1 MQSRIQFSTSI
12 QPSTVQKIGT
22 VKSAME
28 TTRCLSKCYIKNN
41 FTVVHIGGKSKIFN
55 TSKFH
60 SKLKPKLRK
69 VLKFEHISQICFLG
83 KTFFLTCHYT
93 HTHTHTYIYI
103 YIYLVIA
110 ENQPTMHLPIEFL
123 RKVKIKIYKTLY
135 IMSNIVPDYFKELG
149 EKNFGFMK
157 I

>member
-83 KTFFLTCHYT
+83 KTFFLTCYYIYIYICIYMYMYMYT
-93 HTHTHTYIYI
+93 HTHTHTHTHIYI
-103 YIYLVIA
+103 
-110 ENQPTMHLPIEFL
+110 N
-123 RKVKIKIYKTLY
+123 
-135 IMSNIVPDYFKELG
+135 SDC
-149 EKNFGFMK
+149 
-157 I
+157 

>member
-1 MQSRIQFSTSI
+1 MQSRIHFSTSI

-28 TTRCLSKCYIKNN
+28 TRRCLLKCYIKNN

-69 VLKFEHISQICFLG
+69 VLKFEHISRICFQG
-83 KTFFLTCHYT
+83 KTFFLTCY
-93 HTHTHTYIYI
+93 YIYI
-103 YIYLVIA
+103 VIA
-110 ENQPTMHLPIEFL
+110 ENQPTIHLPIEFL
-123 RKVKIKIYKTLY
+123 RKVKIKIYKTLN
-135 IMSNIVPDYFKELG
+135 IMSNIVADYFKELG
-149 EKNFGFMK
+149 EKILGS
-157 I
+157 